1 MRVWGKKT
9 TTKKTL
15 DASLLISVCFFAT
28 DSIEG
33 RKGKQ
38 RQPIGVIGGKHPGRT
53 ACLPA
58 LFPSLPCV
66 TSFHWACRELP
77 TFCSYKVLESLFL
90 RLQFFFILTKR
101 IFILVKITKVFLKI
115 DHNITIVIIIRF
127 FVFLSKWA
135 TFSFLW
141 HFWQVLVIVDRR

>member
-1 MRVWGKKT
+1 MRRRLRCVSEGKKQQQ
-9 TTKKTL
+9 KKTL
-15 DASLLISVCFFAT
+15 DASLLISVCFFAA

-77 TFCSYKVLESLFL
+77 TFCSYKVLESLFF
-90 RLQFFFILTKR
+90 RLQ
-101 IFILVKITKVFLKI
+101 IFILVKITKVFLKN

-141 HFWQVLVIVDRR
+141 HFRQVLVIVDRR